1 MPSRRFMRIFK
12 YHAVF
17 MAVLLIT
24 GLNACNGDNPE
35 QSEQQEAPPSKVSY
49 QEVHKTDVQVFRQYP
64 ARVHGSRTVQ
74 VRSRVEGILEEKLYQ
89 EGEVVSKGDELFVID
104 QEPFEIALRQARADL
119 EDARAGYDHARRDW
133 KRYSRLYEQGTVS
146 EQTRDEARTEYQLA
160 GAAVSRAEANV
171 EDARRNLRYTRV
183 SAPVD
188 GITGMED
195 VSEGN
200 LLSWGDLLTTMTR
213 NDPVHVRFSI
223 PQEEAVARRMAAET
237 GPEEA
242 LPPKSLL
249 EGARVGREG
258 LDVLLARLMPDR
270 DQKYPHKGVVDFT
283 ASTVDPDTGEVAYR
297 AVFANPDQ
305 ELMPGQFV
313 RVRLLL
319 QNLEDV
325 FLVPESAVGQDR
337 EGPMVFVLDEDNVA
351 RVRHVRLGPVLEDGW
366 AVFEGLQEKD
376 RVVVNGQVA
385 LEDGAQVQARPAENP
400 ETK

>member
-1 MPSRRFMRIFK
+1 MPSRKVMRIFK
-12 YHAVF
+12 YHAVVVV
-17 MAVLLIT
+17 VLLMT
-24 GLNACNGDNPE
+24 GLSACNGDNPE
-35 QSEQQEAPPSKVSY
+35 QPEQQEPPPPTVSY

-104 QEPFEIALRQARADL
+104 QEPFEIALSQARADL
-119 EDARAGYDHARRDW
+119 EDARARYSHVRRELD
-133 KRYSRLYEQGTVS
+133 RYSRLYEKDTVS
-146 EQTRDEARTEYQLA
+146 RQKKDEARTEYQLA
-160 GAAVSRAEANV
+160 AASVSRAEANV

-200 LLSWGDLLTTMTR
+200 LLSWGDLLTTMTQ

-223 PQEEAVARRMAAET
+223 PQEDAVARRMAAAA

-242 LPPKSLL
+242 LPPESLL
-249 EGARVGREG
+249 EEAWVGRGG
-258 LDVLLARLMPDR
+258 LDVLQAELKPGR
-270 DQKYPHKGVVDFT
+270 DQEYPHKGVVDFT
-283 ASTVDPDTGEVAYR
+283 ASTVDPDTGDVAYR
-297 AVFANPDQ
+297 AVFANPEQ

-325 FLVPESAVGQDR
+325 FLVPEKAVGQDR
-337 EGPMVFVLDEDNVA
+337 EGPMVFVLNEDNVA
-351 RVRHVRLGPVLEDGW
+351 QVRHVRLGPVLEDGW

-385 LEDGAQVQARPAENP
+385 LEDGEQVQARPAENP